1 MNLKPIIKTTIDN
14 IKNLDNAKEV
24 VDAINTV
31 VVTLEKENRDDLVS
45 SFIQQFNDALQ
56 NANTEQI
63 VVYTPVPLSKEQL
76 KKLTIKSKQYFGLLN
91 KQITIEQI
99 IDENIIGGIIIK
111 YNDTEIDLTTNKK
124 IQVIKR
130 SI

>member
-45 SFIQQFNDALQ
+45 NFIQQFNDALQ

>member
-14 IKNLDNAKEV
+14 IQNLDNAKEV